1 MLPAPPKSLGRLG
14 DVLISALASVQNQS
28 NPLGL
33 GAKRSVCVLLIDG
46 LGYRNLANAGG
57 HASFLNST
65 DIEKISCYF
74 PATTSTSLTGLATG
88 KTPVETRFVG
98 YQVFDSSIEAPRN
111 LLSGWVDY
119 QAGRSY
125 QSEKTIS
132 EIALEQGTEFHVVSL
147 PAYQETGLTGATMH
161 GANFHG
167 EVDLAKRFA
176 VAAELL
182 QQDSPK
188 VVFLY
193 VPELD
198 QLAHQWG
205 CESNKWLR
213 GIEEVDSLVRK
224 LVSTLP
230 RQTGLLVTSDHGV
243 LDVPENCH
251 IYLDETLPKEVFTF
265 VGGDT
270 RGLFLYLANKEEIQS
285 VKNILEASYEE
296 DCWVLTPGDLVASGY
311 WNELSNVQDVLPE
324 LILLARKKVALYH
337 RGFAKKKSL
346 LMVGHHGSI
355 TNEELTV
362 PLLRYNF

>member
-1 MLPAPPKSLGRLG
+1 M
-14 DVLISALASVQNQS
+14 LISALASVQNQS

-147 PAYQETGLTGATMH
+147 PAYQETGLTAATMH
-161 GANFHG
+161 RANFHG

-251 IYLDETLPKEVFTF
+251 IYLDETFPNEVFTF